1 MVRVG
6 SEPVWR
12 LRRDAH
18 PRWSS
23 KFSLGDLLRLMQRQ
37 SALVG
42 LLIAAIFVGSIDV
55 AMRTFFARG
64 TQPHTEKLASAKMHD
79 RLEPDTAKTGQ
90 ISNRPD
96 ARTPQTSNPSEPKAE
111 IGLTE
116 VVEGF
121 SVSNIHPTDG
131 FVTASAT
138 HSASSTQ
145 PNSAVRAASASQSRT
160 AAEPHSVPLPRR
172 KPKRPIAKEAQSSTA
187 ELKRTD
193 DQRQGEGEPKPM
205 AFGSIGYNYNPQH

>member
-6 SEPVWR
+6 SEPVRR

-23 KFSLGDLLRLMQRQ
+23 KFSLGDLSRLMQRQ

-64 TQPHTEKLASAKMHD
+64 TEPHTGKSASAKIQV

-90 ISNRPD
+90 ASRPD
-96 ARTPQTSNPSEPKAE
+96 ARALQTSSPAEPKAE
-111 IGLTE
+111 IGLTA
-116 VVEGF
+116 VEGF
-121 SVSNIHPTDG
+121 SVGNLHPTVG

-138 HSASSTQ
+138 HPASSTQ
-145 PNSAVRAASASQSRT
+145 PNLAVRAVAASQSRT

-193 DQRQGEGEPKPM
+193 DQRQAEGEPKPM
-205 AFGSIGYNYNPQH
+205 AFGSIGYNYDPQK

>member
-23 KFSLGDLLRLMQRQ
+23 KFSLRVLSRLMQRQ

-42 LLIAAIFVGSIDV
+42 LLIVAIFVGSIDV
-55 AMRTFFARG
+55 AMRTFFERG
-64 TQPHTEKLASAKMHD
+64 TQPHTEKSSSAKIQD
-79 RLEPDTAKTGQ
+79 RLEPDTAKIGQ
-90 ISNRPD
+90 TSNRPD
-96 ARTPQTSNPSEPKAE
+96 TRTPQASNPAEPKAE

-116 VVEGF
+116 VEGF

-205 AFGSIGYNYNPQH
+205 AFGSIGYNYNPQQ